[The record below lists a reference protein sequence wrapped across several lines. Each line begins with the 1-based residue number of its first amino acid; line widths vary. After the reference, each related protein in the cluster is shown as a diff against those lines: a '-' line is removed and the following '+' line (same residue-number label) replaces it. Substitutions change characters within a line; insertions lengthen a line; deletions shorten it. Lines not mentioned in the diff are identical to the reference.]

1 MIRVGN
7 EQAHLQR
14 QRRTVSLG
22 VTASE
27 AEIVYHLGI
36 GTVYF
41 CPVRQTLY
49 FCDSKDLSI
58 SGLVMKVM
66 KTRSLSANIE
76 RVFLDHLQ
84 YLSIANKVKLDSAII
99 KPVLVALRI
108 SGVQINIGKE
118 Q

>member
-7 EQAHLQR
+7 EQVNRLQK
-14 QRRTVSLG
+14 RRTVSLG

-36 GTVYF
+36 GTVYY

-58 SGLVMKVM
+58 SNLISKISKNKSITTV
-66 KTRSLSANIE
+66 IE
-76 RVFLDHLQ
+76 RVYLDNLH
-84 YLSIANKVKLDSAII
+84 YLSIAKKVTLDSTIM
-99 KPVLVALRI
+99 KTVLVALRI
-108 SGVQINIGKE
+108 SGVQINVGKE

>member
-7 EQAHLQR
+7 EQVHQHR
-14 QRRTVSLG
+14 KRRSVSLG

-36 GTVYF
+36 GTVYY

-58 SGLVMKVM
+58 SGLISKITKNKAV
-66 KTRSLSANIE
+66 SAVIE
-76 RVFLDHLQ
+76 RVYLDNLH
-84 YLSIANKVKLDSAII
+84 YLSIAKKVNLDSAIMNT
-99 KPVLVALRI
+99 VLVALRI
-108 SGVQINIGKE
+108 SGVQVNVGKE